1 MYVYYF
7 KSDVNANWSMTK
19 NDEVDF
25 LFDPQIDTSS
35 FVKVTKYNKSTE
47 LVYCILSHV
56 EQV

>member
-1 MYVYYF
+1 MF
-7 KSDVNANWSMTK
+7 FVNANWSMTK